1 VKTDKYM
8 DVNRHVVLVHPA
20 PSEMVAARVEGSGAA
35 MPDRSAFI
43 SASFLLRAPAG
54 SLCATPRRWIFL
66 SARAI
71 LGTEELCSMSMINYG
86 APSELFPSRSRKSRR
101 PIGYKRF
108 PTAAE
113 AIRFAIEELPPELL
127 LGAYLEVEE
136 QRFDGNGIRRL
147 YDSADYPLPRKVAK
161 ASAAN

>member
-1 VKTDKYM
+1 MGAKY
-8 DVNRHVVLVHPA
+8 LPC
-20 PSEMVAARVEGSGAA
+20 ARAGCSGAA
-35 MPDRSAFI
+35 R
-43 SASFLLRAPAG
+43 
-54 SLCATPRRWIFL
+54 RRWIFR
-66 SARAI
+66 SFQAI
-71 LGTEELCSMSMINYG
+71 LGVEERCIMSMINYG
-86 APSELFPSRSRKSRR
+86 APSELFPSRSRKARR

-147 YDSADYPLPRKVAK
+147 YESADYPLPRKTAK
-161 ASAAN
+161 AVAN

>member
-1 VKTDKYM
+1 
-8 DVNRHVVLVHPA
+8 
-20 PSEMVAARVEGSGAA
+20 
-35 MPDRSAFI
+35 
-43 SASFLLRAPAG
+43 
-54 SLCATPRRWIFL
+54 
-66 SARAI
+66 
-71 LGTEELCSMSMINYG
+71 MSMINYR

-136 QRFDGNGIRRL
+136 KRFDGNGIRQL
-147 YDSADYPLPRKVAK
+147 YESADYPLPRKGRQSRQGRRRQLTQPPVNRAPQ
-161 ASAAN
+161 AVFPAGVGLGGAR